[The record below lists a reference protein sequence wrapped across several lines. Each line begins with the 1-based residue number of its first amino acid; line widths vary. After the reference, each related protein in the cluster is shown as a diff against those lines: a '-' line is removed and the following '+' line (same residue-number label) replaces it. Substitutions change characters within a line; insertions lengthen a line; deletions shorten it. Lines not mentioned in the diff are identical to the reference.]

1 MKYLIERAS
10 AITPK
15 DSLDDL
21 LKNKNS
27 LQEIIE
33 LLENSNI
40 SKLDISRIYKYL
52 SVIKYGK
59 IIDDYVLT

>member
-1 MKYLIERAS
+1 MDKKDLISFFVE
-10 AITPK
+10 I
-15 DSLDDL
+15 
-21 LKNKNS
+21 KNKNS